1 MDILAERRPAAGPAR
16 GARLMVAA
24 AAVAVAAAMLAACS
38 AVSASGPA
46 RAQGS
51 PDGAEHVSPPPR
63 GGSAWLLTRWALSR
77 VLADSA
83 VRELL
88 RGSQVYEI
96 LQPGQEPLRRTTAKL
111 IVIFA
116 SARELEDAVTGGTL
130 PAGTYGLLY
139 DPEAWSFTPS
149 TEQEDPVRAA
159 IRAAAVAH
167 AHGLRLIVA
176 PALNLT
182 GVLAPGSRGRRWQ
195 TFLDLGLV
203 GQLARV
209 ADVIEIQAQSLERD
223 AATYT
228 AFVRAA
234 ASQARQANS
243 GIAVLAGL
251 STNPPGAP
259 VDSQHLTSAVQATRS
274 VVDGYWLNIPGQG
287 PRCPTCNAPR
297 PDIAIAALQ
306 ELG

>member
-1 MDILAERRPAAGPAR
+1 
-16 GARLMVAA
+16 MVAA
-24 AAVAVAAAMLAACS
+24 AAVAVAAAMLVACS
-38 AVSASGPA
+38 GAPA
-46 RAQGS
+46 PAPSRAQGS
-51 PDGAEHVSPPPR
+51 PDGAGRVSPPPR

-77 VLADSA
+77 LLADSA
-83 VRELL
+83 AREQL

-96 LQPGQEPLRRTTAKL
+96 LQPGQQPLPRATAKL

-149 TEQEDPVRAA
+149 TERNDPVQAA
-159 IRAAAVAH
+159 ARAAAVAH

-182 GVLAPGSRGRRWQ
+182 GALAPGSRGPRWQ
-195 TFLDLGLV
+195 AFLDLGLA

-209 ADVIEIQAQSLERD
+209 ADVIELQAQSLERD

-234 ASQARQANS
+234 ASQARQANPR
-243 GIAVLAGL
+243 IAVVAGL
-251 STNPPGAP
+251 STNPPGPP
-259 VDSQHLTSAVQATRS
+259 VDSRHLTSAMRATRS
-274 VVDGYWLNIPGQG
+274 VVAGFWINIPGPG
-287 PRCPTCNAPR
+287 SRCPGCGAPR
-297 PDIAIAALQ
+297 PDIAIQVLR